1 MPHAMHLINVQLRGI
16 DLWRLVME
24 MEKNR
29 RFLRRYPLKGMGFR
43 GKFLAKLF
51 MMGLRLSQPPMS
63 FVGINNHLI

>member
-43 GKFLAKLF
+43 GKIFGRNYL
-51 MMGLRLSQPPMS
+51 
-63 FVGINNHLI
+63 